1 MINLSLVGADET
13 MIARIIAL
21 LLLGLSASS
30 AQAET
35 IHVSYSF
42 AQLGTPKYASDFDH
56 FDYANPAA
64 PKGGSITL
72 SAIGTYDN
80 FNRYAMRG
88 NPAVGTETLYDS
100 LFTSS
105 DDETG
110 SLYPL
115 IAEFA
120 RYPDDYRWVEVSIN
134 PQARFQD
141 GSPVTAEDAAFTFN
155 MFMTQGV
162 PQYRVVYK
170 GVTAKAISRLTVR
183 FELPKPDRDQMLS
196 LLSSKVFPKSFWK
209 DHNLADPLPSP
220 PPAGGPYRIS
230 AYKVGQSVTWSRVKN
245 YWAANLPVNKGR
257 YNFDTMRFDYY
268 LDDNVAFEA
277 FKAGAFDFRAEGSA
291 KKWAT
296 QYNGNNFARGYIVK
310 DEVPNTVSTDTQWL
324 AFNIQK
330 PQFSDRRVREAISLL
345 FDFEWMNKALF
356 YHAYKRVDSYFQNTE
371 YAARQY
377 PDAKELEILG
387 PLKGQYPQEVIDKI
401 YQPARSDGSGYD
413 RAKLMQ
419 ALDLFKQAGWELKDR
434 QLVNV
439 KTGKPLR
446 FELLLRS
453 GGNDQ
458 WVLPFQHNLARIGIS
473 MSVRQV
479 DSSQYL
485 ARLRKRDFDM
495 LPTRYLAFAT
505 PDTQLQIVWAS
516 AYIDSSWNTPGV
528 TSPLVD
534 NLIAQIVQHQ
544 GDKAALLPLGRVL
557 DRVLLWNY
565 YMIPMWYAAND
576 RYAYW
581 NKFSMP
587 ATRPTYTQG
596 IENWWYD
603 VNKAAQLPAQ
613 RR

>member
-1 MINLSLVGADET
+1 
-13 MIARIIAL
+13 MIARIVAL
-21 LLLGLSASS
+21 TLFTLTASVV
-30 AQAET
+30 QAEK
-35 IHVSYSF
+35 INVSYSF
-42 AQLGTPKYASDFDH
+42 AQLGTAKYASGFNH
-56 FDYANPAA
+56 FDYADPAA

-88 NPAVGTETLYDS
+88 NPAVGTESLYDT

-115 IAEFA
+115 VAEFA

-134 PQARFQD
+134 PRARFHD
-141 GSPVTAEDAAFTFN
+141 GTPITAEDAAFTFN

-162 PQYRVVYK
+162 PQYRVIYK

-183 FELPKPDRDQMLS
+183 FELPKSDRDQMLS

-220 PPAGGPYRIS
+220 PPSSGPYRIT
-230 AYKVGQSVTWSRVKN
+230 AYKVGQSVTYTRVKN

-257 YNFDTMRFDYY
+257 YNFDTMRYDYY

-296 QYNGNNFARGYIVK
+296 QYSGNNFERGYIVK
-310 DEVPNTVSTDTQWL
+310 EEVPNTVSTDTQWL

-330 PQFSDRRVREAISLL
+330 PQFADRRVREALSLL

-356 YHAYKRVDSYFQNTE
+356 YNAYQRVDSYFQNTE
-371 YAARQY
+371 YAARNY

-387 PLKGQYPQEVIDKI
+387 PLKGQYPSDVIDKI
-401 YQPARSDGSGYD
+401 YQPPKSDASGYD
-413 RAKLMQ
+413 RSKLMQ
-419 ALDLFKQAGWELKDR
+419 ALDLLKQAGWQLKNQ

-439 KTGKPLR
+439 KTGQPFR

-458 WVLPFQHNLARIGIS
+458 WVLPFQHNLARIGIT
-473 MSVRQV
+473 MNVRQV

-505 PDTQLQIVWAS
+505 PDAQLQIVWAS

-544 GDKAALLPLGRVL
+544 GDKDALLPLGRVL

-587 ATRPTYTQG
+587 TTRPTYAQG
-596 IENWWYD
+596 IDNWWYD